1 MCILYLLPIETEE
14 CPIIFGEA
22 ADKDTEAIKK
32 G

>member
-14 CPIIFGEA
+14 CPIIFGVA